1 MKFID
6 TFLEKNNNRVLGL
19 DIIRSMAIFLVVYG
33 HSATF
38 VSDSLRYYYLFIL
51 PGIDGVSIFFVLSG
65 FLIGGILLR
74 TIKNTDFTARDLIK
88 FWIRRWFRTLPNYYL
103 VLIGLSLLVLRFS
116 ENDFEYNFTYYIFS
130 QNLFTN
136 HPSFF
141 PEAWS
146 LSVEEWFY
154 LMFPLLFFILLKI
167 TKNKKNSFLF
177 TAIFFIIVP
186 LLLRIIKHY
195 LGIEVYN
202 WDLAYRKIVILRL
215 DALMYGILGAYL
227 YHYRNHIWK
236 KIKNYSLF
244 VGLVII
250 LYITLYSK
258 YRPDDII
265 YLNIYCYNLESIATF
280 LLLPYFSELKRINFK
295 YVTFTFTFISIIS
308 YSMYLL
314 NFSLILGFII
324 PYTILKLG
332 LNNHS
337 GAIIDIFRY
346 LLFWFYLFTGSYLLH
361 RFYEKPIMNL
371 RDRIKI

>member
-19 DIIRSMAIFLVVYG
+19 DIIRSIAIFLVVYG

-103 VLIGLSLLVLRFS
+103 VLIGLSLLVLRFAK
-116 ENDFEYNFTYYIFS
+116 NDFEYNFTYYIFS

-186 LLLRIIKHY
+186 LLLRITKHY

-215 DALMYGILGAYL
+215 DALMYGIFGAYL

-258 YRPDDII
+258 YRPDDVI

-280 LLLPYFSELKRINFK
+280 LLLPYFSELKRINIK

-346 LLFWFYLFTGSYLLH
+346 LLFWFYLFAGSYLLH